1 MSSASPS
8 SSPRCTSSG
17 GDRGDS
23 QRAGNATLNTSRN
36 SETAASQ
43 RSANPPPPPP
53 TEPRSFQ
60 GRERRT
66 ARPRGLRSISTW
78 ALRPTAARVSAAG
91 TRAPPTR
98 DKAAHSSLA
107 GLPRQASFPPPL
119 NQPGTTP
126 LTDSA
131 CDHNQDDDPFG
142 DQDRSSIG
150 TFNDASSI
158 HESEFSFRSSRTNVI
173 PIAYIPPHSSS
184 VSIADAQRGAFGQS
198 DTSNGGGGDGSVLP
212 PPRSAAGL
220 RTSVPASMASR
231 DSLALAGAELIE
243 LNPLPPV
250 LTPDTPAVPHGATA
264 NGAPIRPPRSPG
276 LDLNLPKIS
285 SPLAAG
291 STSSYGGGAA
301 GAQASGT
308 SSPTFLSPAA
318 TGSRGMSVLMD
329 QHAGGPRA
337 RSAQSHLSTFTTR
350 SGNSTMSY
358 ILDPPQIITPA
369 SGQGVRRV
377 ELHQGHA
384 GLVKIG
390 QSGVPLAAGAAAA
403 VPLPHSPTSPNEG
416 ASDPFDDANEE
427 KRRLSGR
434 PISSATDTSRWTS
447 SSFASDALL
456 EGGVQ
461 FLQGQTVT
469 FTNPNS
475 PMPPPPTTTTTR
487 GVSGASFDVPSS
499 ARSSEAFETGA
510 ASRALT
516 SQNSGWS
523 LATIKGSPALPPQAP
538 SMSPSQSRDS
548 AASVSTNGTHMSA
561 LEGIPFL
568 APSDSKRVSSSS
580 GGGGSGVGGVLLGE
594 PMARQTSATSSVSF
608 GLPVNVT
615 AAPGDISVS
624 SSTSISTSSS
634 PPTGTPTL
642 SPPSSRPA
650 TISSLNGKQDDN
662 ADDDGDDALPAPFL
676 PFAGQRPTSTGTGE
690 TTAAS
695 TGGSGKEGRV
705 QSTAISVRSGFG
717 SGLSQIPFQ
726 LGFPG
731 GFGEGE
737 DEDEDGEQAND
748 QDGSSRD
755 DDGGGGRANRVSRDS
770 RFPPSEAEEE
780 QNDMLA
786 DSSLDASRECLRF
799 LPEGWTKKLCR
810 LSC

>member
-1 MSSASPS
+1 M
-8 SSPRCTSSG
+8 
-17 GDRGDS
+17 
-23 QRAGNATLNTSRN
+23 
-36 SETAASQ
+36 
-43 RSANPPPPPP
+43 
-53 TEPRSFQ
+53 
-60 GRERRT
+60 
-66 ARPRGLRSISTW
+66 
-78 ALRPTAARVSAAG
+78 
-91 TRAPPTR
+91 
-98 DKAAHSSLA
+98 
-107 GLPRQASFPPPL
+107 
-119 NQPGTTP
+119 
-126 LTDSA
+126 
-131 CDHNQDDDPFG
+131 
-142 DQDRSSIG
+142 
-150 TFNDASSI
+150 
-158 HESEFSFRSSRTNVI
+158 I

-198 DTSNGGGGDGSVLP
+198 DTASGGSVLP

-220 RTSVPASMASR
+220 RASVPASMASR

-291 STSSYGGGAA
+291 STTSFGGAS
-301 GAQASGT
+301 GAPTSGS

-318 TGSRGMSVLMD
+318 TERNRGMSVLMD

-390 QSGVPLAAGAAAA
+390 QSGVPLAAGAGAAAA
-403 VPLPHSPTSPNEG
+403 VPLPHSPTSPTES
-416 ASDPFDDANEE
+416 ADDPFDDANEE

-434 PISSATDTSRWTS
+434 PASSATDMSRWTS

-475 PMPPPPTTTTTR
+475 PMPPSGVGSATTART
-487 GVSGASFDVPSS
+487 VSGASFDVPSS
-499 ARSSEAFETGA
+499 ARSSEAFETGT

-516 SQNSGWS
+516 NQNSAWS
-523 LATIKGSPALPPQAP
+523 LATIKGSPALPPPPPATQAP

-548 AASVSTNGTHMSA
+548 AASVSTNGTHMSV

-568 APSDSKRVSSSS
+568 GPSDSNRVSST
-580 GGGGSGVGGVLLGE
+580 GGGGSADSLLGE

-624 SSTSISTSSS
+624 SAATSTSSS
-634 PPTGTPTL
+634 PPTATPTL

-650 TISSLNGKQDDN
+650 TISSLNGGSGD
-662 ADDDGDDALPAPFL
+662 AAYDDDDDALPAPFL
-676 PFAGQRPTSTGTGE
+676 PFAGQRPTSTAAGGTTE
-690 TTAAS
+690 AS
-695 TGGSGKEGRV
+695 PGGGGSKEGRV
-705 QSTAISVRSGFG
+705 QSAAISVRSGFG

-726 LGFPG
+726 LGFPS

-737 DEDEDGEQAND
+737 DEDVDVEDEDRERADD
-748 QDGSSRD
+748 QDRNRDRD
-755 DDGGGGRANRVSRDS
+755 DDGRTSRMSRDS
-770 RFPPSEAEEE
+770 RFPPSEAGEDDED
-780 QNDMLA
+780 DMLA
-786 DSSLDASRECLRF
+786 DSSSLDASRECLF
-799 LPEGWTKKLCR
+799 GLPLQRVCLAR
-810 LSC
+810 DPASHSC